1 MAGVSNYKVR
11 SGDTLSGIAARNN
24 TTVDALAKANG
35 IKNPDRL
42 TAGQTL
48 KMPDGF
54 DASKGGKSGGAYTVR
69 SGDTLSG
76 IAQRNNTTVAALAQ
90 ANGIKN
96 TNKISVGQQLKMP
109 GASSFE
115 PTAPGKSAPRPS
127 TPAPTPAPATS
138 RPSAPAGAPP
148 AGEVLGGLS
157 RKYEARGAGTV
168 STGKGDHG
176 GVSYGSYQFAT
187 NNGSAQ
193 AFVNSLK
200 TSHPQYHAALGGHE
214 PGSKAFS
221 AAWKDLAAKDPQG
234 FDKAQHDYIQATHYD
249 VGAAEIKKA
258 TGLDVNTRSH
268 ALRDVAWSTS
278 VQHGPK
284 AADDIFKTALKGRDP
299 ATVSD
304 AQLIKDIY
312 AERGRV
318 RADGKLAHF
327 PRSSTD
333 VQKGVADRFKA
344 ESRDALA
351 MLEREGSK
359 PAAPAAQPAASQPA
373 TNKPVPTPAPRPNRP
388 ANSGP
393 STETHPNDTTQ
404 VKPGATP
411 AKHVNVPFY
420 SQFEGGH
427 GYEPSNTACFKAAT
441 AMAGASGAR
450 VLGPADRIQVGT
462 SENSKGQLEV
472 NSKKAAE
479 GRAYIDQQL
488 DKGKPVVVGVSHKD
502 SDYNVDGLTD
512 HFVTITGR
520 GVDDKGR
527 TFYTFHDPG
536 TTNASRGKDTNPN
549 NRFYV
554 DAKTGAMTR
563 PGSAA
568 TGAVTERRYDVAMV
582 RRNG

>member
-1 MAGVSNYKVR
+1 MTGVSNYKVR

-24 TTVDALAKANG
+24 TTVDALAQANG
-35 IKNPDRL
+35 IKNPDKL
-42 TAGQTL
+42 AAGQTL
-48 KMPDGF
+48 KMPDAF
-54 DASKGGKSGGAYTVR
+54 DAKPADAYTVR

-76 IAQRNNTTVAALAQ
+76 IAKRNNTTVAALAQ
-90 ANGIKN
+90 ANGIKD
-96 TNKISVGQQLKMP
+96 TNKLAVGQKLQMP
-109 GASSFE
+109 GAASTRPATGSTGDNFE
-115 PTAPGKSAPRPS
+115 PGKATGPS
-127 TPAPTPAPATS
+127 GTQQQPPAT
-138 RPSAPAGAPP
+138 AP

-168 STGKGDHG
+168 STGKGDNG
-176 GVSYGSYQFAT
+176 GVSYGSYQFASK
-187 NNGSAQ
+187 NGSAQ
-193 AFVNSLK
+193 KFVDSLK
-200 TSHPQYHAALGGHE
+200 TSHPQYHAALAGKT
-214 PGSKAFS
+214 PGTESFS
-221 AAWKDLAAKDPQG
+221 TAWKQLAAKDPKG
-234 FDKAQHDYIQATHYD
+234 FDQAQHDYIKATHYD

-284 AADDIFKTALKGRDP
+284 AADDIFKAALKGRDP

-312 AERGRV
+312 AERGRRGANGQLV
-318 RADGKLAHF
+318 HF
-327 PRSSTD
+327 SKSSRD
-333 VQKGVADRFKA
+333 VQEGVADRFVK
-344 ESRDALA
+344 ESKDALA
-351 MLEREGSK
+351 MLSREGS
-359 PAAPAAQPAASQPA
+359 QPAATP
-373 TNKPVPTPAPRPNRP
+373 TKVPTPTPRPADARPSP
-388 ANSGP
+388 ANQGP
-393 STETHPNDTTQ
+393 TTETDNDATP

-411 AKHVNVPFY
+411 AKHVKVPYY

-427 GYEPSNTACFKAAT
+427 GYTPSDTACFKAAT
-441 AMAGASGAR
+441 AMAGAAGAN

-462 SENSKGQLEV
+462 SENGKGQLAI

-479 GRAYIDQQL
+479 GRSYIDQQL

-502 SDYNVDGLTD
+502 SNYNVDGLTD

-536 TTNASRGKDTNPN
+536 TRHTSKGSDTNPN

-554 DAKTGAMTR
+554 DEKTGAMTR

-568 TGAVTERRYDVAMV
+568 TGSVTERRYDVAMV